1 MTFLNMIFILFQ
13 LYFHFVFHKHVIKI
27 EIKDYITE
35 MQPPVA
41 IIPRFSG
48 RLYAH

>member
-13 LYFHFVFHKHVIKI
+13 LYFNFVFNKQVIKL
-27 EIKDYITE
+27 EIKDHIIE

-48 RLYAH
+48 RLYTH